1 MLWEDNLKK
10 SEIYKS
16 LNNKQQD
23 AISLPNKHAL
33 ILAGAGTGKTK
44 TLIARI
50 QTLLEFLD
58 IPSKEILAVTFTT
71 KAAEE
76 MTFRLKDS
84 IGKKSKGILVGTFHK
99 IAFKWLKEDPVGF
112 GYKENPIVIDT
123 DDQKSLVKRLYKEKK
138 WNDASVKVS
147 SFISFVNSKKEK
159 GIRSKDVNL
168 SQSENQLL
176 KSMYE
181 SYEKKLKQENALDF
195 AELLMAIRDRLKFDD
210 NYRKEMSSRFST
222 ILVDEFQDT
231 NPLQYELLSYL
242 IGSKTAIFAVGDD
255 DQSIY
260 GFRGA
265 RVQNIFDFAN
275 HYAKENVIKLE
286 QNYRST
292 GNILG
297 AANEV
302 INKGINRT
310 GKNLWTLQEPGSL
323 IFMHKAKNADQEAET
338 VVSQIKSSLTITE
351 VKPKDIAVLYRTN
364 FQSRAI
370 EQFLIKA
377 RIPYKVVG
385 GMQFFD
391 RAEIKLLMSHARML
405 ASLND
410 VGAVTKAIKK
420 PAQGIGNKKLEE
432 WLTLSFNNDMGL
444 EDVIKQAAYPKD
456 SYIKPD
462 EQALNLIKKI
472 EFGRMELTKYGLS
485 RGFKSWVEK
494 NDIYSLFKKEENY
507 EDRVKNIEEFI
518 SMIKELEDKGCR
530 YLNEFVT
537 NIALDNIDLGP
548 EGGVQLSTIHASK
561 GLEYNYVHWVG
572 LEEGIT
578 PSAMALKESG
588 EDEERRLAYVAIT
601 RAKKELNMYFCEKR
615 LINGDI
621 YDQVPSRY
629 VGEINPE
636 LLYPMQSVWP
646 PKPEPHMWGEHMG
659 KLSGRF
665 LLKQKDNKISL
676 ASASRKETPI
686 EKKESILNVK
696 IKYIEKFKKGMKVK
710 HPHFGIGTVKKVY
723 NDNQGI
729 ENVLVNFLSLEK
741 DMSLITK
748 HSKLMEK

>member
-10 SEIYKS
+10 SEIYLS

-23 AISLPNKHAL
+23 AICLPNNHAL

-50 QTLLEFLD
+50 QTLLEYLN

-76 MTFRLKDS
+76 MTFRLRDS
-84 IGKKSKGILVGTFHK
+84 IGKKAKGIMVGTFHK

-112 GYKENPIVIDT
+112 GYKDNPVVIDT

-138 WNDASVKVS
+138 WNDATVKVS
-147 SFISFVNSKKEK
+147 TFISFVNSKKEK
-159 GIRSKDVNL
+159 GIRAKDVNL
-168 SQSENQLL
+168 NEYENKLL

-195 AELLMAIRDRLKFDD
+195 AELLMAIRDRLKFD
-210 NYRKEMSSRFST
+210 NEYRQEMSSRFST

-265 RVQNIFDFAN
+265 RVQNIFDFAT
-275 HYAKENVIKLE
+275 HYAKKNVIKLE

-302 INKGINRT
+302 INKGMNRT
-310 GKNLWTLQEPGSL
+310 GKSLWTLQEPGSL
-323 IFMHKAKNADQEAET
+323 IFMHKAKDADKEAEM
-338 VVSQIKSSLTITE
+338 VVKQIKSALLITE

-370 EQFLIKA
+370 EQFLIKS

-391 RAEIKLLMSHARML
+391 RAEIKILMAHARML
-405 ASLND
+405 VSLND

-432 WLTLSFNNDMGL
+432 WLTYSFEHDMGL
-444 EDVIKQAAYPKD
+444 EDVIKLMAYPKESHIKSDD
-456 SYIKPD
+456 S
-462 EQALNLIKKI
+462 ALNFIKKI
-472 EFGRMELTKYGLS
+472 EFGRMELAKYGIS
-485 RGFKSWVEK
+485 IGFKSWIEK
-494 NDIYSLFKKEENY
+494 NDICGLFKKEENY
-507 EDRVKNIEEFI
+507 EDRAKNIEEFV

-548 EGGVQLSTIHASK
+548 DGGVQLSTIHASK
-561 GLEYNYVHWVG
+561 GLEYDYVHWVG

-578 PSAMALKESG
+578 PSAMALKEHG

-615 LINGDI
+615 LINGEI
-621 YDQVPSRY
+621 YEQTPSRF
-629 VGEINPE
+629 VGEISPE
-636 LLYPMQSVWP
+636 LLYPMQSMWP
-646 PKPEPHMWGEHMG
+646 PKPEPYMWGEHMG
-659 KLSGRF
+659 KMSGRF
-665 LLKQKDNKISL
+665 FLKEGKNIISSSSATRNNVPEEVKVELPKID
-676 ASASRKETPI
+676 SR
-686 EKKESILNVK
+686 
-696 IKYIEKFKKGMKVK
+696 YIVEFKKGMKVK
-710 HPHFGIGTVKKVY
+710 HPRFGIGTVRRVFK
-723 NDNQGI
+723 DNAGL
-729 ENVLVNFLSLEK
+729 ENVSVYFLSLEK
-741 DMSLITK
+741 DMTLIGR
-748 HSKLMEK
+748 HSQLMEK